1 MTDCGNVLVIGS
13 EGVGKSTLI
22 RAVLGSDA
30 TDVAKDP
37 RGSLAVCESPSA
49 PFRLIDAGNVGGSF
63 FARREAIH
71 AVKRWSKENA
81 LDGDANNDVHAIWF
95 CVEGK
100 SRKLIRQQVAHL
112 SRATDVWRSVPI
124 IVVITKSY
132 AERERDEN
140 VALVQQTCARR
151 QRLKRCLRAVIPVVA
166 STYQLDDTSYVP
178 ATGISELIDATLQF
192 MPEGVLA
199 AKQDIAHFE
208 RMRQRAIARSVV
220 LASSAAG
227 VAIGAIPLPIADAT
241 ILTPVETTMIG
252 ALAKLYGIGSN
263 SASKAM
269 IGTILEAGTVSTA
282 AKAAISALKAVPGIN
297 LAASVLNAAIA
308 GSIVAVMGEAS
319 MRLFE
324 RIQRGEKTIEDIA
337 WAKQFM
343 ESQLSKELIT
353 KGTKLLGQVSGG
365 SNREQRSSIV
375 ALLGSLAPS
384 DGSTQEAAGDSLA
397 KTSMMA

>member
-1 MTDCGNVLVIGS
+1 MTDHGNVLVIGS

-22 RAVLGSDA
+22 RAVLGPDA
-30 TDVAKDP
+30 SDVAKDLG
-37 RGSLAVCESPSA
+37 GSLAVCESPSA

-81 LDGDANNDVHAIWF
+81 LDGDANNGVHAIWF

-112 SRATDVWRSVPI
+112 SRATDMWRSVPI

-140 VALVQQTCARR
+140 VALVQQTCSRR
-151 QRLKRCLRAVIPVVA
+151 RRLKRCLRAVIPVVA

-178 ATGISELIDATLQF
+178 AAGISELIDATLQL

-252 ALAKLYGIGSN
+252 ALAKLYGIGSD

-343 ESQLSKELIT
+343 ESQLSKELVT
-353 KGTKLLGQVSGG
+353 KGTKLLGQVSGT
-365 SNREQRSSIV
+365 SNRDQRSSIV